1 MLKDIQGAIF
11 DMDGTL
17 IDSMWVWL
25 KVDIDYLKK
34 RNIPMPENLK
44 SEIEHLSFIDCAR
57 YFKKTFSLPETIEEI
72 MEEWNTM
79 AYTEYLENVQVK
91 EGVPAFLK
99 KLKASGTKLALA
111 TSNCRLLLEVAL
123 KKFQIYDLFDAIVV
137 TDEVGKPK
145 SEPDVFLKAAELIGV
160 QPSNCVVFEDIL
172 PAVKSAKKAGM
183 KVVAISDD
191 SSINQREEIR
201 LNADKFIKEYSELE
215 DVI

>member
-1 MLKDIQGAIF
+1 MLKNIEGAIF

-25 KVDIDYLKK
+25 KVDIDFLKK
-34 RNIPMPENLK
+34 RNIPMPKNLR
-44 SEIEHLSFIDCAR
+44 SEIEHLSFIDCAK

-79 AYTEYLENVQVK
+79 AYTEYVENVQVK
-91 EGVPAFLK
+91 EGVPTFLK
-99 KLKASGTKLALA
+99 NLKDSGVKLALA
-111 TSNCRLLLEVAL
+111 TSNCRLLLEVIL
-123 KKFQIYDLFDAIVV
+123 KKFEIYDLFDAIVI

-145 SEPDVFLKAAELIGV
+145 SEPDIFLKAAELLNV
-160 QPSNCVVFEDIL
+160 QPSKCVVFEDIL

-191 SSINQREEIR
+191 SSI
-201 LNADKFIKEYSELE
+201 KERAS
-215 DVI
+215 ICN